1 MSITITE
8 RIKDDLKESRITWG
22 VALFFIPVAFFTYL
36 FHESGHWLFG
46 EVLGNDMIIGLNYSA
61 PKSGSFI
68 KESHALWSSI
78 GGPAFT
84 ILQALLFLLIT
95 QKTKSIY
102 AYSVVFM
109 AVFSRFFSI
118 AFGGISLQDEA
129 KISSMLHVNVY
140 LTALCV
146 LLILFLILWKSSR
159 IMNLNLKAIGY
170 FTTLGTFAILL
181 VIGFNNLIN

>member
-1 MSITITE
+1 MSITITD
-8 RIKDDLKESRITWG
+8 RIKNDLKESQITWG
-22 VALFFIPVAFFTYL
+22 VALFIIPVAFFTYL
-36 FHESGHWLFG
+36 FHESGHWVFG
-46 EVLGNDMIIGLNYSA
+46 EVLGNDMTISLNNAA
-61 PKSGSFI
+61 PKSGTFI
-68 KESHALWSSI
+68 KDSDALWSAI

-84 ILQALLFLLIT
+84 LLQALLFLLIT

-102 AYSVVFM
+102 AYSIMFM

-118 AFGGISLQDEA
+118 VFGGVSLQDEA
-129 KISSMLHVNVY
+129 KISAMLRVNMY

-146 LLILFLILWKSSR
+146 LLILLSILWRSSR

-181 VIGFNNLIN
+181 VIGFNDLIK